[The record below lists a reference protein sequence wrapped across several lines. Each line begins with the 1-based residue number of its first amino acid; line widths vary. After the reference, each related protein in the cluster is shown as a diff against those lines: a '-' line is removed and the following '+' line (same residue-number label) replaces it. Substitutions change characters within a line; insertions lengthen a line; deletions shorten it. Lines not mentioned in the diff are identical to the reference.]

1 MRLQSIE
8 MVRRENGFFHFRGRQ
23 IKAYYPRRGY
33 AVMLFLE
40 DSPIDYDFN
49 AKVWIPSALDLQ
61 KIKEALDKSDRLT
74 HELLDRGWD
83 HGDRPYLMVGDF
95 L

>member
-1 MRLQSIE
+1 MRLKFIE
-8 MVRRENGFFHFRGRQ
+8 TVLRENGFFHFRGRQ

-40 DSPIDYDFN
+40 DSPIDRDFE
-49 AKVWIPSALDLQ
+49 AYVWVPSVKDLQ
-61 KIKEALDKSDRLT
+61 NIKKALEKSDRLT
-74 HELLDRGWD
+74 HQLLGRGWNY
-83 HGDRPYLMVGDF
+83 GIRPYLQVGDF